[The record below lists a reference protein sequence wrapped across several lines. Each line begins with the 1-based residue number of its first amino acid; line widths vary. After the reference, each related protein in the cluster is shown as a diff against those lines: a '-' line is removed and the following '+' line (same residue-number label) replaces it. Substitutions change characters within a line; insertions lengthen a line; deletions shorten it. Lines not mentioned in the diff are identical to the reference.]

1 MRVLPPVDVVIPA
14 RDEASTIRG
23 VVRAVPSWVREV
35 VVVDNGSRDATAA
48 RAAAAGARVVRAT
61 REGYGFACVAA
72 LEALRDDPVVAFL
85 VADGSDDPAEL
96 QRVTDPVRDGDADLV
111 VGSRARGY
119 VEPGAMHW
127 AQRAGN
133 LVVTSALSIRYAHR
147 CTDLG
152 PYRAM
157 RRRALMSLALR
168 DMTWGWTLEMQ
179 IKAARAGMRVR
190 EVPVSWRRRRGGAP
204 KVSGT
209 LRGTLGAGRAMIR
222 WLGGAYLGPAHDPH

>member
-1 MRVLPPVDVVIPA
+1 MVIPA
-14 RDEASTIRG
+14 RDEAATIVA

-35 VVVDNGSRDATAA
+35 VVVDNGSRDETAA
-48 RAAAAGARVVRAT
+48 RAAAAGARVLRAEE
-61 REGYGFACVAA
+61 EGYGYACVT
-72 LEALRDDPVVAFL
+72 ALRALRGDPVVAFI
-85 VADGSDDPAEL
+85 VGDGSDDPAEL
-96 QRVTDPVRDGDADLV
+96 QRVTDPVRDGRADLV
-111 VGSRARGY
+111 VGSRARGF

-133 LVVTSALSIRYAHR
+133 LAVTSALSLRFAMR

-157 RRRALMSLALR
+157 RRSALMGLGLR

-179 IKAARAGMRVR
+179 IKAARAGLRIC
-190 EVPVSWRRRRGGAP
+190 EVPVAWRRRQGGAP

-222 WLGGAYLGPAHDPH
+222 WLRGAYLGPSHDPR

>member
-1 MRVLPPVDVVIPA
+1 MRLAPPVDVVIPA
-14 RDEASTIRG
+14 RDEAATIRA

-35 VVVDNGSRDATAA
+35 VVVDNGSRDDTAA
-48 RAAAAGARVVRAT
+48 RAAAAGARVLHAS
-61 REGYGFACVAA
+61 EAGYGHACVT
-72 LEALRDDPVVAFL
+72 ALRALRGDPVVAF
-85 VADGSDDPAEL
+85 VVGDGSDDPAEL
-96 QRVTDPVRDGDADLV
+96 QRVTDPVRDDRADLV
-111 VGSRARGY
+111 VGSRARGF

-133 LVVTSALSIRYAHR
+133 AAVTSALALRFATR

-157 RRRALMSLALR
+157 RRSALMSLDLR

-179 IKAARAGMRVR
+179 IKAARAGLRVC
-190 EVPVSWRRRRGGAP
+190 EVPVAWRRRRGGAP

-209 LRGTLGAGRAMIR
+209 LRGTLGAGRAMMA
-222 WLGGAYLGPAHDPH
+222 WLRGAYLGPSHDPR

>member
-1 MRVLPPVDVVIPA
+1 MSPSTPVDVVIPA
-14 RDEASTIRG
+14 RDEAATIRA

-35 VVVDNGSRDATAA
+35 VVVDNGSRDETAA
-48 RAAAAGARVVRAT
+48 RAAAAGARVVLARQ
-61 REGYGFACVAA
+61 EGYGFACVAA
-72 LEALRDDPVVAFL
+72 LRALRDDPVVAFL
-85 VADGSDDPAEL
+85 VADGSDDPREL
-96 QRVTDPVRDGDADLV
+96 QRVADPVRHGLADLV
-111 VGSRARGY
+111 VGSRARGF

-133 LVVTSALSIRYAHR
+133 LVVASALSVRFAAP

-157 RRRALMSLALR
+157 RRSALMALDLR

-179 IKAARAGMRVR
+179 IKAARAGLRVR
-190 EVPVSWRRRRGGAP
+190 EVPVAWRRRRGGAP

-209 LRGTLGAGRAMIR
+209 LRGTLGAGRAMMG
-222 WLGGAYLGPAHDPH
+222 WLRGAYLGPAHDPR